1 MVQKEYRIKALPA
14 DTAVDKIDW
23 TKNLVYFKDGTK
35 SFVVSRSHKKEIESY
50 EFV

>member
-1 MVQKEYRIKALPA
+1 MISSKGILINMRN
-14 DTAVDKIDW
+14 VDKIDW
-23 TKNLVYFKDGTK
+23 TRNLVYFKDGTK